1 MRIVTDAVTVRV
13 PATSANL
20 GPGFDAFGLAVGL
33 HDEVRVR
40 ATTGATTTTVHGEGA
55 GSVPAGEKHLVVQ
68 AIRAGLEIAGA
79 PQLGLELEAFNAIPH
94 GRGLGSSAAA
104 VVAGLVVA
112 RGFLSEPE
120 ALADEVILALATE
133 WEGHPDNAA
142 AAIYGGATI
151 AWTTPLAPSLGG
163 SGLGGSGLGGAP
175 GLGGGLGDAET
186 GGADDDAQGRVEAA
200 RLDVD
205 PGLIVTA
212 LVPETALATHVARSV
227 LPATVPHGDAAF
239 TAGRAALLTL
249 ALLGRGDLMMAA
261 TEDRLHQRYRGEV
274 LASSI
279 ALVDWLRA
287 AGQPA
292 VISGAGPTVL
302 VLGEVPAPMRKTLAG
317 QGWRPLVLPVDR
329 GGARVL

>member
-40 ATTGATTTTVHGEGA
+40 ATTGTTSTTVHGEGA
-55 GSVPAGEKHLVVQ
+55 GSVPEGEKHLVVQ

-79 PQLGLELEAFNAIPH
+79 PQMGLELEAFNAIPH

-104 VVAGLVVA
+104 VVAGLVAA

-120 ALADEVILALATE
+120 ALADDVILALATE

-151 AWTTPLAPSLGG
+151 AWSTPVDGDDET
-163 SGLGGSGLGGAP
+163 P
-175 GLGGGLGDAET
+175 GPVD
-186 GGADDDAQGRVEAA
+186 AA
-200 RLDVD
+200 RLEVD
-205 PGLIVTA
+205 PGLVVTA
-212 LVPETALATHVARSV
+212 LVPETALATRVARSV
-227 LPATVPHGDAAF
+227 LPPTVPHADAAF

-249 ALLGRGDLMMAA
+249 ALLGRRDLMMAA
-261 TEDRLHQRYRGEV
+261 TEDRLHQPYRGEV
-274 LASSI
+274 LGASV
-279 ALVDWLRA
+279 ALVEWLRS

-302 VLGEVPAPMRKTLAG
+302 VLGEVPAAMRETLAG

-329 GGARVL
+329 EGARVL

>member
-33 HDEVRVR
+33 YDEVRVR
-40 ATTGATTTTVHGEGA
+40 ATTGVTTTTVHGEGA
-55 GSVPAGEKHLVVQ
+55 GSVPEGEKHLVVQ

-79 PQLGLELEAFNAIPH
+79 SQLGLELEAFNAIPH

-104 VVAGLVVA
+104 VVAGLVAA

-120 ALADEVILALATE
+120 ALADDVILALATE

-151 AWTTPLAPSLGG
+151 AWSTPV
-163 SGLGGSGLGGAP
+163 
-175 GLGGGLGDAET
+175 
-186 GGADDDAQGRVEAA
+186 DDDEAQGPVDAA
-200 RLDVD
+200 RLEVD
-205 PGLIVTA
+205 PGLVVTA
-212 LVPETALATHVARSV
+212 LVPETALATRVARSV
-227 LPATVPHGDAAF
+227 LPPTVPHADAAF

-249 ALLGRGDLMMAA
+249 ALLGRRDLMMVA
-261 TEDRLHQRYRGEV
+261 TEDRLHQPYRGEV
-274 LASSI
+274 LGASI
-279 ALVDWLRA
+279 ALVEWLRS

-302 VLGEVPAPMRKTLAG
+302 VLGEVPASMRETLAG

-329 GGARVL
+329 EGARVL